1 MPTDSKQINAGE
13 INDKKEGVSNVLS
26 APAEKKEGMILFAK
40 PFEFEGKTYEG
51 LDLSGL
57 DDLTGDDL
65 LEADRAYS
73 ATGNYSPVPELT
85 LAYTFSLAATVG
97 GVPQEF
103 FKRLP
108 GKEALKVKNEVVRFL
123 NS

>member
-1 MPTDSKQINAGE
+1 MSTEAKQISVDE
-13 INDKKEGVSNVLS
+13 IEKTEGDVTNVLSSPSEKKEGVIVF
-26 APAEKKEGMILFAK
+26 GK
-40 PFEFEGKTYEG
+40 PFEFEGKSVESI
-51 LDLSGL
+51 DLSGL
-57 DDLTGDDL
+57 ENLTGDDL

-85 LAYTFSLAATVG
+85 LAYAFSLAATVA
-97 GVPQEF
+97 GVPHEF